1 MTAVRRPTLAV
12 FKFASCDGCQLSL
25 LDCED
30 ELLTLA
36 DRVQFA
42 HFEEATRASM
52 RGPYDIVLVEGSIT
66 THEDARAIQD
76 VRQQARTLIAIGAC
90 ATSGGIQALRH
101 MADADSW
108 KRLVY
113 AHPEYVSSLATS
125 TPIDAHV
132 RIDYELRGC
141 PVNKEQL
148 LGVIS
153 ALLVGRSPVIPPH
166 AVCVE
171 CKARGTACVMVARG
185 TACMGPVTHGGCGAL
200 CPAYDRGC
208 YGCFGPLPG
217 GNTGSLASWWS
228 ARLGGTPADIQ
239 RAFHSFNANAPA
251 FRRAGD
257 AHG

>member
-1 MTAVRRPTLAV
+1 MTASRRPTLAV

-42 HFEEATRASM
+42 HFEEASRATR

-66 THEDARAIQD
+66 THEDARAIQEI
-76 VRQQARTLIAIGAC
+76 RRQARTLVAIGAC

-101 MADADSW
+101 LADVDAW
-108 KRLVY
+108 KRVVY
-113 AHPEYVSSLATS
+113 AHPEYISSLATS

-132 RIDYELRGC
+132 RIDHELRGC
-141 PVNKEQL
+141 PVSKEQL
-148 LGVIS
+148 LGVLA
-153 ALLVGRSPVIPPH
+153 ALLAGRAPALAAH

-171 CKARGTACVMVARG
+171 CKARGTPCVTVARG
-185 TACMGPVTHGGCGAL
+185 TPCLGPVTHGGCGAI
-200 CPAYDRGC
+200 CPAYHRGC
-208 YGCFGPLPG
+208 YGCFGPLAG
-217 GNTGSLASWWS
+217 ANTSSLAHWWGTQ
-228 ARLGGTPADIQ
+228 LGGTPVEIQ